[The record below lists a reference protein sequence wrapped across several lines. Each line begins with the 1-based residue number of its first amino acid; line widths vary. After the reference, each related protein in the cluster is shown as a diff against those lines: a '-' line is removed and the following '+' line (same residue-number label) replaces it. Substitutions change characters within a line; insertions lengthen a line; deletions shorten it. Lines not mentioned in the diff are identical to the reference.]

1 MNEIMS
7 TRQTEIDA
15 LEDEGI
21 DTSDIPLLGD
31 DFFAK
36 AQWRIP
42 EDMRV
47 SVPIDMKTMAWYQKQ
62 GEGFLQ
68 QMAAA
73 LRIYAEAHQ
82 SVNEKH
88 KAA

>member
-1 MNEIMS
+1 M
-7 TRQTEIDA
+7 
-15 LEDEGI
+15 DE
-21 DTSDIPLLGD
+21 DIPLLGD

-36 AQWRIP
+36 AQWQIP

-47 SVPIDMKTMAWYQKQ
+47 SVPIDMETMAWYQEQ

-82 SVNEKH
+82 RVTAKH
-88 KAA
+88 NAA

>member
-1 MNEIMS
+1 MNEITD
-7 TRQTEIDA
+7 TRQAELDA

-31 DFFAK
+31 EFFAK

-42 EDMRV
+42 EDRQV
-47 SVPIDMKTMAWYQKQ
+47 SVPIDRETMAWYQEQ
-62 GEGFLQ
+62 GAGFLQ

-73 LRIYAEAHQ
+73 LRIYAEAHCA
-82 SVNEKH
+82 VVEKH
-88 KAA
+88 RVA